1 MIIWSIAVILL
12 LAGVLTFI
20 LEVVIP
26 PIKTYLKKPKKLTEA
41 QIAQLNDLRNEATAV
56 LEEKMQKLDTHN
68 LNFLF
73 ISFV

>member
-56 LEEKMQKLDTHN
+56 LEEKMQKLDYN